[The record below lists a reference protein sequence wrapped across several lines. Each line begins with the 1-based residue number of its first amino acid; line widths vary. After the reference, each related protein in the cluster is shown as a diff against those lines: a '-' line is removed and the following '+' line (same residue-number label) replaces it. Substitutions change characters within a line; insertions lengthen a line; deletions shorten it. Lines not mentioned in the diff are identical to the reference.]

1 MLPTNAVLIT
11 RTLGHMSDD
20 GPATTHHADDSDVPA
35 VIGEDVGW
43 APTWSAA
50 SGFDLL
56 QTLLLFL
63 CFQG

>member
-1 MLPTNAVLIT
+1 MLPTNVVLIT

-20 GPATTHHADDSDVPA
+20 GRATTHHADDSDVPA

-43 APTWSAA
+43 TPTWSAA

-56 QTLLLFL
+56 QTLLLFT